1 MRGAAVREVLQ
12 LLLETLAILL
22 IAVGLGLVVAQW
34 SQGAGFT
41 TAGCVLLLA
50 AWLGSRS

>member
-12 LLLETLAILL
+12 LLLETLAILA
-22 IAVGLGLVVAQW
+22 IAVGIGLVVGQW
-34 SQGAGFT
+34 SPGGGVAA
-41 TAGCVLLLA
+41 AGCVLLLA

>member
-12 LLLETLAILL
+12 LLIETLAILL
-22 IAVGLGLVVAQW
+22 IAVGLGLVVAQ
-34 SQGAGFT
+34 SSPGGGFAL
-41 TAGCVLLLA
+41 AGCVLLVA